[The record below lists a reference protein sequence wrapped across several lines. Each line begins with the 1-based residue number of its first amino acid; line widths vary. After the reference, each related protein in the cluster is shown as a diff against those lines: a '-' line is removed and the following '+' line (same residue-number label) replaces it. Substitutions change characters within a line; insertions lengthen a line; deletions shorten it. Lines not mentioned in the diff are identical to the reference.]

1 MHGQEQ
7 EVFPPCPGKTPR
19 MLLVDRCRDGDGQ
32 GIQRRAQECYSMMD
46 LGLQLQVLV
55 ELCFHLTFSLR
66 QWYLKVE
73 AYHRYDVPQTRGGTL
88 AMRAVV
94 ELHRLLSITGPL
106 GCMISHRAHS

>member
-1 MHGQEQ
+1 MHGQEP

-46 LGLQLQVLV
+46 LGLQLRVLV
-55 ELCFHLTFSLR
+55 ELCCHLTFSLH

-73 AYHRYDVPQTRGGTL
+73 EYQIFRKQMFHGWTHL
-88 AMRAVV
+88 
-94 ELHRLLSITGPL
+94 
-106 GCMISHRAHS
+106 